1 MLTDFKKT
9 LLELRINGTINDTIM
24 KCAGY
29 LFQIKIG
36 DDLVIAEWHERKEAG
51 KSGKIMKKIRFP
63 LKFEYLNSTVC
74 TRRLKDL
81 DYSSDKP
88 EY

>member
-9 LLELRINGTINDTIM
+9 LLELRINGTVNDPIM

-29 LFQIKIG
+29 LFQIRIG

-51 KSGKIMKKIRFP
+51 KAGKIMKKIRFP
-63 LKFEYLNSTVC
+63 LKFEYLNSTVGNFN
-74 TRRLKDL
+74 LKA
-81 DYSSDKP
+81 
-88 EY
+88 

>member
-9 LLELRINGTINDTIM
+9 LLELRINGTVNDPIM

-29 LFQIKIG
+29 LFQIRIG

-51 KSGKIMKKIRFP
+51 KAGKIMKIRFP
-63 LKFEYLNSTVC
+63 LKFEYLNSTVGRSNLNAIDH
-74 TRRLKDL
+74 T
-81 DYSSDKP
+81 
-88 EY
+88 

>member
-9 LLELRINGTINDTIM
+9 LLELRINGTVNDPIM

-29 LFQIKIG
+29 LFQIRIG

-51 KSGKIMKKIRFP
+51 KAGKIMKKIRFP
-63 LKFEYLNSTVC
+63 LKFEYLNSTVGRSNLNAIDH
-74 TRRLKDL
+74 T
-81 DYSSDKP
+81 
-88 EY
+88 

>member
-9 LLELRINGTINDTIM
+9 LLELRINGTVNDTIM

-51 KSGKIMKKIRFP
+51 KAGKIMKKIRFP
-63 LKFEYLNSTVC
+63 LKFEYLNSTVSKC
-74 TRRLKDL
+74 HLNAL
-81 DYSSDKP
+81 DNLRDQP
-88 EY
+88 QH